1 MKPLSGN
8 RRDGKAVGHVVSEHI
23 APWHTTYGT
32 TDLVADS
39 ALYREGQ
46 PPTVRPYPAQVDDPV
61 PATLSD
67 GQAVLRRADPQTMT
81 PLADGYRYGVVPS
94 TYGGVELRWVLIYS
108 APRHP
113 HAQQTVNKQ
122 LLKQG
127 AQEVHPLKQL
137 CRTTFACEADAPQAL
152 ATCAQSLRA
161 TFLHQA
167 ALRPIPRDDKQ
178 GRPGQG
184 AFCPG
189 HLQA

>member
-1 MKPLSGN
+1 MT
-8 RRDGKAVGHVVSEHI
+8 R
-23 APWHTTYGT
+23 
-32 TDLVADS
+32 
-39 ALYREGQ
+39 
-46 PPTVRPYPAQVDDPV
+46 V

-67 GQAVLRRADPQTMT
+67 GQAVLSRADPQTMT

-113 HAQQTVNKQ
+113 HAHQTVNKQ

-167 ALRPIPRDDKQ
+167 ALRPIPRDDKR

-184 AFCPG
+184 AFPAQVISRLEGALASSIAAHQPLINQQSCCILATNELDNTQVPPQE
-189 HLQA
+189 L